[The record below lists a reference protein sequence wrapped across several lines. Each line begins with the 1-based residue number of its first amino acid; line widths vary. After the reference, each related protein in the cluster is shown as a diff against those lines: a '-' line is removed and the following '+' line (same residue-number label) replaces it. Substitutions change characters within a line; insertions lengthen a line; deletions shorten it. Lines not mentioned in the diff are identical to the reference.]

1 MIKKGA
7 ILPLLTAFL
16 LAFFQSAVVFVRAE
30 EIIISSNGSGT
41 TNEVSVDSANST
53 TVTQVN
59 NADVANN
66 IDASTNT
73 GGNTASDNS
82 GATAISTGDASQNIE
97 VSTNLNFSEV
107 ISPCCPSDINAE
119 ISGNGEDSTNSVNL
133 GQTSETNINIL
144 QYAEVSNE
152 ISGTANS
159 GNNSANNNSG
169 SVSINTGNIWVGAR
183 IENSP
188 INIYKV
194 EGGSLGGGLS
204 ARIAGNGSGS
214 TNILSFTLGDSSGID
229 IDNQAKINNKL
240 TWLLNTGGNFANGN
254 LGDVAISTGDISF
267 NLLVTN
273 GPINVGGV
281 DWGCCDVF
289 DPGEPDD
296 GGPPPGE
303 GNGGVEEPGE
313 EENGEEPTGEEEEGE
328 LLAEAAAELSILG
341 LSATGGLNF
350 PITIWAGLF
359 MLFMGGMIILE
370 ETKGLWGKRLKLL
383 KNLK

>member
-16 LAFFQSAVVFVRAE
+16 LVFFQSAVVFVRAE
-30 EIIISSNGSGT
+30 ELIVSSNASGS

-66 IDASTNT
+66 IDASANT
-73 GGNTASDNS
+73 GENTASDNS
-82 GATAISTGDASQNIE
+82 GSSTITTGDASQNIE
-97 VSTNLNFSEV
+97 VSTNLNYSEV
-107 ISPCCPSDINAE
+107 IIPCCPSDINAE
-119 ISGNGEDSTNSVNL
+119 ISGNGEDSTNSINL
-133 GQTSETNINIL
+133 GQTSETNINIS
-144 QYAEVSNE
+144 QYAKVSNE
-152 ISGTANS
+152 ISGTANT
-159 GNNSANNNSG
+159 GNNSADNNSG
-169 SVSINTGNIWVGAR
+169 SVSISTGSIWVGAK

-194 EGGSLGGGLS
+194 KGGSGGGGLS

-214 TNILSFTLGDSSGID
+214 TNILSFTLGDSSSIN

-267 NLLVTN
+267 DLLVAN

-281 DWGCCDVF
+281 DWGCCDDF
-289 DPGEPDD
+289 DPGEPPD
-296 GGPPPGE
+296 GGTPPATPPSGTVPPG
-303 GNGGVEEPGE
+303 GPGAP
-313 EENGEEPTGEEEEGE
+313 GPSG
-328 LLAEAAAELSILG
+328 LAAAAAGLSILG

-350 PITIWAGLF
+350 PINIWAGLF

-370 ETKGLWGKRLKLL
+370 ETKGSWGKRLKLL